1 MNTVRATRSC
11 GCQGG
16 CGRGITLLCHLLVI
30 LTLLPALGAWAD
42 TLVYGAISTDTRW
55 TLANAPYR
63 VTGDVAI
70 QNGATLSIDPDVTV
84 YMGADT
90 SLTVQN
96 GSLQALGTAAAP
108 IRVLSDKTRLGEASA
123 PGDWNQWLIG
133 SGAGAVRLEHMQFKD
148 GRGLAINGS
157 APVLNY
163 VDLRDQAGAAITVDL
178 TASPSGVGLSASGC
192 GLNGILVPA
201 GEIRGSVTWGLR
213 GIPYVLA
220 AGTLSVG
227 AAPAVTSLSP
237 AALEQGQTAMLTI
250 NGSRL
255 GGLSR
260 ASLDGAGLTL
270 TSLPGSSSSLLYLLL
285 EAAADAPIGSRHL
298 SLQVD
303 AGEVTAS
310 NALEITPPRPVITSL
325 APAIVLAGAGDSQI
339 RVIGRHFRLSPEV
352 LIDSQPLATQAIDE
366 ESVQFS
372 LANQMAPGTRAIQV
386 RYPDPRQTGAY
397 LVSQAAPLMVTDPE
411 PPTLAI
417 EPAVFSLPA
426 DNASHPI
433 TLRLS
438 RPDYRD
444 NTLNLALSDATL
456 AGVTGSVVIPAGQT
470 AVQTAIIPFRP
481 GLVTLTVTSD
491 RIPAYS
497 MPFYIVGEVAG
508 TASVEALPLVVYVV
522 NTPLQGIEQTLH
534 AQPVGAVISQA
545 VSGSGGNVL
554 HAQPVGAVISQA
566 VSGSGGNLL
575 NAQPVGTIISQA
587 VSGSG
592 GNVLHAQPVGAVISQ
607 AVSGSGGNV
616 LHAQPVGAVISRG
629 GAGAQRMD
637 ASLDVGIDHMLTGLA
652 PTSWPAGGSVLLAI
666 DGYGI
671 PGNAQLT
678 LQPAAGIQIGA
689 ISVTADGRQLHAT
702 LDIAADAAPG
712 PRRVQVKDG
721 AGREIVF
728 ADPTAAA
735 IQVLLAP

>member
-1 MNTVRATRSC
+1 M
-11 GCQGG
+11 
-16 CGRGITLLCHLLVI
+16 LCHLLVI
-30 LTLLPALGAWAD
+30 LVLLPAFGAWAD
-42 TLVYGAISTDTRW
+42 TPVYGAISTDTRW

-70 QNGATLSIDPDVTV
+70 QNGATLSIDPGVTV
-84 YMGADT
+84 YMGAAT
-90 SLTVQN
+90 SLTVQS
-96 GSLQALGTAAAP
+96 GGLQALGTAAAP
-108 IRVLSDKTRLGEASA
+108 IRVLSDLGEASA
-123 PGDWNQWLIG
+123 PGDWNQWQIS

-192 GLNGILVPA
+192 DINGILVPA
-201 GEIRGSVTWGLR
+201 GEIRGSVTWELR

-220 AGTLSVG
+220 GGALSVG
-227 AAPAVTSLSP
+227 AAPAMTSLSP
-237 AALEQGQTAMLTI
+237 ATLEQGQTVMLTI

-255 GGLSR
+255 SGLSR

-285 EAAADAPIGSRHL
+285 EAAADAPIGSRSL
-298 SLQVD
+298 TLQVD

-325 APAIVLAGAGDSQI
+325 SPAVVLAGAGDSRI
-339 RVIGRHFRLSPEV
+339 RVTGRHFHLSPEM
-352 LIDSQPLATQAIDE
+352 LMDSQPLATQAIDE
-366 ESVQFS
+366 ETVGFI
-372 LANQMAPGTRAIQV
+372 LPNQMEPGTRAVQV
-386 RYPDPRQTGAY
+386 RYPDPRQIGAY
-397 LVSQAAPLMVTDPE
+397 LVSQAASLTVTAPE

-417 EPAVFSLPA
+417 EPAGFSLPA
-426 DNASHPI
+426 DNAPHPI

-456 AGVTGSVVIPAGQT
+456 ADVTASVVIPAGQT
-470 AVQTAIIPFRP
+470 AVQTAITPFKP
-481 GLVTLTVTSD
+481 GLATLTVTSD

-497 MPFYIVGEVAG
+497 MPFYILGETAG
-508 TASVEALPLVVYVV
+508 TASVNALPLVVYVV

-534 AQPVGAVISQA
+534 AQPVGAVIS
-545 VSGSGGNVL
+545 
-554 HAQPVGAVISQA
+554 
-566 VSGSGGNLL
+566 
-575 NAQPVGTIISQA
+575 
-587 VSGSG
+587 
-592 GNVLHAQPVGAVISQ
+592 
-607 AVSGSGGNV
+607 
-616 LHAQPVGAVISRG
+616 RG
-629 GAGAQRMD
+629 GAGAQRLD
-637 ASLDVGIDHMLTGLA
+637 ASLNVGIDLMLTGLA
-652 PTSWPAGGSVLLAI
+652 PTSWPAGGSVQLAI

-689 ISVTADGRQLHAT
+689 IGVAADGRQLHAT

-712 PRRVQVKDG
+712 PRRVQVKDS

-728 ADPTAAA
+728 TDPIAAV
-735 IQVLLAP
+735 IQVLPAP